1 MPKGRAAAAISAGHG
16 SFYLGDR
23 TESRNECK
31 HSISEVFAKS
41 IGSSPGPNRSASGSA
56 ARSNPY
62 SSPPSTAKLWCGQ
75 GGMGAESFGFVG
87 RVSHG
92 NSTAHHLE
100 SNLLVFKDIDMK
112 RAEEASALIGERTS
126 STPLNFALGTAQRRP
141 NCRAR
146 ILSREG
152 RRSSNR
158 VCCDARI
165 PIVNGRDPR
174 SSGPGGS
181 ERSTCYLAAVSG
193 AT

>member
-62 SSPPSTAKLWCGQ
+62 SSPPGTAKLWCGQ

-87 RVSHG
+87 TGCTRQQRS
-92 NSTAHHLE
+92 APPRE
-100 SNLLVFKDIDMK
+100 YLLVFKDIDMK
-112 RAEEASALIGERTS
+112 RAEESSALIGERTS
-126 STPLNFALGTAQRRP
+126 STP
-141 NCRAR
+141 
-146 ILSREG
+146 
-152 RRSSNR
+152 
-158 VCCDARI
+158 
-165 PIVNGRDPR
+165 
-174 SSGPGGS
+174 
-181 ERSTCYLAAVSG
+181 
-193 AT
+193 